1 MKKTLLTIIAIM
13 MTTVSASSQHN
24 YMHII
29 NDGFIKQS
37 YESVMSSDGYVI
49 IDEDIFDY
57 NGRDIGIKFWKVSQ
71 ESGFV
76 DSLFVEDVAITSRNI
91 LARNPLVA
99 DGNVYLYFS
108 YDNVDSVNYY
118 NAIFF
123 NDDMSLTD
131 RFSQS
136 VPIEEKMQQMRYY
149 MEPGG
154 DFLVSWRDA
163 TLDTCRIARFG
174 LDGTLKNVS
183 EPVFVSHGTLP
194 TDNPWFVIEDEP
206 MKMGY
211 LNYASAD
218 NGNYTGEI
226 TVLVFDSELNFEE
239 PRTITSVGL
248 NRCYAD
254 SHTAAISMGDG
265 NFAIMVGS
273 LDGAMLFGKYNS
285 DFELLANHIILQTN
299 PYGYFTST
307 PLTVDNIDGG
317 LYVVVYRFEH
327 SCTYME
333 ARVRYLN
340 SDMEM
345 VWERVMAKGSYI
357 SVAASLPIE
366 TGGAVLSGYLASP
379 GQCYWDSYV
388 FASFIDPDYDSLE
401 SIQFADVP
409 FACYPNPAQNTV
421 SIAFP
426 DGAVC
431 QSVEIY
437 AIDGRLLKSQ
447 ISNCDT
453 VDISNLESGVY
464 ILKTRMGNSHEFYT
478 KVVKE

>member
-1 MKKTLLTIIAIM
+1 M
-13 MTTVSASSQHN
+13 MTAVSASSQHN

-57 NGRDIGIKFWKVSQ
+57 DGRDIGIRFLKVGQ
-71 ESGFV
+71 ESGLV

-91 LARNPLVA
+91 LARNPLVG

-123 NDDMSLTD
+123 NDDMSVTD
-131 RFSQS
+131 RFSLP
-136 VPIEEKMQQMRYY
+136 VPIAEEMQKMRYY

-174 LDGTLKNVS
+174 LDGTLKKVS
-183 EPVFVSHGTLP
+183 EPVYMSNGTLP
-194 TDNPWFVIEDEP
+194 TNNPWFMIEDEP
-206 MKMGY
+206 MRMGY
-211 LNYASAD
+211 LNYAYAD

-239 PRTITSVGL
+239 PRTITHVGL
-248 NRCYAD
+248 NNWCRAD
-254 SHTAAISMGDG
+254 SHTAAISMGNG

-273 LDGAMLFGKYNS
+273 PGGGMLLGKYNS
-285 DFELLANHIILQTN
+285 DFELLANHVVLDTN
-299 PYGYFTST
+299 PYGYVTST
-307 PLTVDNIDGG
+307 PLAVDIIDGG
-317 LYVVVYRFEH
+317 LYVVVYSFEQ
-327 SCTYME
+327 TYTDME

-345 VWERVMAKGSYI
+345 VWERVIAKGSGI
-357 SVAASLPIE
+357 TVRASLPFE
-366 TGGAVLSGYLASP
+366 TGGAVLSGYLAFP
-379 GQCYWDSYV
+379 DQCYLDSYAFV
-388 FASFIDPDYDSLE
+388 SFIYPDYNSLE
-401 SIQFADVP
+401 NIQRADVP
-409 FACYPNPAQNTV
+409 IVCYPNPAKNTV
-421 SIAFP
+421 NIAFS
-426 DGAVC
+426 DDIAC

-437 AIDGRLLKSQ
+437 AIDGRLLHSQ
-447 ISNCDT
+447 ISNFVT
-453 VDISNLESGVY
+453 VDMSSLESGIY
-464 ILKTRMGNSHEFYT
+464 IIKVRLADGGEYSGR
-478 KVVKE
+478 VVKE